1 MFSIRKLSI
10 FILLVG
16 SLGVVVNAQE
26 TEAKVV
32 DEVVA
37 QVNDGVITLSRVKR
51 EMKDIVDA
59 GVAAGKKRDEVQK
72 EMDEKQGELIANLI
86 NEELVVQ
93 RAKEMNLDIDSAVK
107 QRMLDM
113 MKQYNLK
120 TIEQLNA
127 EMEKG
132 GVNPEDF
139 KNNMRKQL
147 TRERVIQ
154 QEVQSK
160 VYWSFNGKELKDYYD
175 AHRDKFTKPETVSI
189 SELFLGFAGR
199 DEAAVR
205 AKAAELYTVLKAGAD
220 FDKIVKENGD
230 AGVVTE
236 GKGKAEKLRVSELN
250 PIVAKPLSALKVG
263 EITAPFQAEQLGM
276 VILRLDGREAASNE
290 SVFEETAVRMAMLS
304 DKFPEEQKKF
314 FAKLRADAYIKIS
327 DAYRPLVSP
336 VLFADERKGKANE

>member
-1 MFSIRKLSI
+1 MFSIKKLSI

-26 TEAKVV
+26 TEARVV

-93 RAKEMNLDIDSAVK
+93 RAKEMNLDIRSAVK

-220 FDKIVKENGD
+220 FDKIV
-230 AGVVTE
+230 
-236 GKGKAEKLRVSELN
+236 
-250 PIVAKPLSALKVG
+250 
-263 EITAPFQAEQLGM
+263 
-276 VILRLDGREAASNE
+276 
-290 SVFEETAVRMAMLS
+290 
-304 DKFPEEQKKF
+304 
-314 FAKLRADAYIKIS
+314 
-327 DAYRPLVSP
+327 
-336 VLFADERKGKANE
+336 